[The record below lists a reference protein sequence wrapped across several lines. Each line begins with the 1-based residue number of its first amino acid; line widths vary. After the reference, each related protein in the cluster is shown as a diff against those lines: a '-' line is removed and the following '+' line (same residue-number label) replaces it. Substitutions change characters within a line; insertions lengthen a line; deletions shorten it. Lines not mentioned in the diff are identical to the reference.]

1 MTRMQELCRAAG
13 TEGAVLLKNANQALP
28 IQKGEVV
35 SVFGRIQLNYYK
47 SGTGSGGLVNVD
59 YVVDIP
65 DGLRAAE
72 GIAINEELYQTY
84 QEWEISHPFDKGKG
98 WAQEPFCQEE
108 MEVSDELAQQA
119 AEKSDLALVIIGRL
133 AGEDRDSEAVKGS
146 YYLSDGEEAMLR
158 TVRAHFDRVVVL
170 LNVGNLQDMSWD
182 HLCDAV
188 MYVWQG
194 GQEGGNSVADVLT
207 GKVSPSG

>member
-84 QEWEISHPFDKGKG
+84 QE
-98 WAQEPFCQEE
+98 
-108 MEVSDELAQQA
+108 
-119 AEKSDLALVIIGRL
+119 
-133 AGEDRDSEAVKGS
+133 
-146 YYLSDGEEAMLR
+146 
-158 TVRAHFDRVVVL
+158 
-170 LNVGNLQDMSWD
+170 
-182 HLCDAV
+182 
-188 MYVWQG
+188 
-194 GQEGGNSVADVLT
+194 
-207 GKVSPSG
+207 